1 MSLRP
6 ITISGLPVVL
16 FLLWR
21 YSIHH
26 SLTSL
31 HAMIL
36 FAFPIFLDERPQSPQ
51 YRKRA
56 ALYMPR
62 EIVAG
67 GEVPLLIADYL
78 KTINLLVSS
87 W

>member
-1 MSLRP
+1 
-6 ITISGLPVVL
+6 
-16 FLLWR
+16 
-21 YSIHH
+21 
-26 SLTSL
+26 
-31 HAMIL
+31 MIL
-36 FAFPIFLDERPQSPQ
+36 FAVPIFLDERPQSPQ

-56 ALYMPR
+56 ASYMPR